1 MGACRLEVSR
11 GDGNVITQP
20 VIFDY
25 KVNPNSE
32 RAGGD
37 DGGCAV
43 PEGGD
48 RVELKNTLLQKLEVL
63 CDKMRETDDAEEGGD
78 GDASAAKIAPPA
90 DAAAAAGGDVMED
103 VLVSLVDRL
112 TQKVWKTDEGGG
124 GGGGGAEDFK
134 IPEFMTQ
141 KYRGMTI
148 LHLAASLGY
157 ATLTASLL
165 RWSADNP
172 VLTLQT
178 EIDALAQDSEGF
190 TPLVS
195 CSMANVRVATADF

>member
-1 MGACRLEVSR
+1 MEIKLNLRTKFSAHKVGACRLEVSR
-11 GDGNVITQP
+11 GGDGNVITQP

-25 KVNPNSE
+25 KVNPNKDSAE
-32 RAGGD
+32 KEKEDCEAAA
-37 DGGCAV
+37 AV
-43 PEGGD
+43 DD
-48 RVELKNTLLQKLEVL
+48 RVELKNTLLQKLEML
-63 CDKMRETDDAEEGGD
+63 CDKMRAMDGGVEVLETSKQPQSG
-78 GDASAAKIAPPA
+78 
-90 DAAAAAGGDVMED
+90 GGDVMED
-103 VLVSLVDRL
+103 VLVSLVDKL
-112 TQKVWKTDEGGG
+112 TQKSWKADAAGELLDNPTT
-124 GGGGGAEDFK
+124 

-141 KYRGMTI
+141 KYRGMTL

-157 ATLTASLL
+157 SRLTSALL

-195 CSMANVRVATADF
+195 ALS

>member
-1 MGACRLEVSR
+1 M
-11 GDGNVITQP
+11 ITQS

-25 KVNPNSE
+25 KVNPNDVGTDKEKKNVVEDE
-32 RAGGD
+32 RCCD
-37 DGGCAV
+37 
-43 PEGGD
+43 D
-48 RVELKNTLLQKLEVL
+48 RVELQNTLLQKLDML
-63 CDKMRETDDAEEGGD
+63 CDKMEGDDAPLKTEVAVNAVLS
-78 GDASAAKIAPPA
+78 GDA
-90 DAAAAAGGDVMED
+90 MED
-103 VLVSLVDRL
+103 LLISLVDRL
-112 TQKVWKTDEGGG
+112 TQRSWR
-124 GGGGGAEDFK
+124 EDDKDNLK

-157 ATLTASLL
+157 SRLTSSLL
-165 RWSADNP
+165 HWSADHP

-195 CSMANVRVATADF
+195 DSLCLMATLCVR

>member
-25 KVNPNSE
+25 KVNPNSG

-43 PEGGD
+43 AEGD

-63 CDKMRETDDAEEGGD
+63 CDKMRETDGAEEGDDGD
-78 GDASAAKIAPPA
+78 GKAAKSASPA
-90 DAAAAAGGDVMED
+90 EAAAAMAGADVMED

-112 TQKVWKTDEGGG
+112 TQKVWKTDDVGGG
-124 GGGGGAEDFK
+124 GGEDFK

-157 ATLTASLL
+157 ATLAASLL

-195 CSMANVRVATADF
+195 CSMANVIVATGDF

>member
-1 MGACRLEVSR
+1 MEVSR

-25 KVNPNSE
+25 KVNPNKDSAE
-32 RAGGD
+32 KEKEESD
-37 DGGCAV
+37 AV
-43 PEGGD
+43 VDD
-48 RVELKNTLLQKLEVL
+48 RVELKNTLLQKLEML
-63 CDKMRETDDAEEGGD
+63 CDKIGGVEVVENA
-78 GDASAAKIAPPA
+78 ASKQPQSG
-90 DAAAAAGGDVMED
+90 GGDVMED

-112 TQKVWKTDEGGG
+112 TQKSWKADATGELDNPR
-124 GGGGGAEDFK
+124 

-141 KYRGMTI
+141 KYRGMTL

-157 ATLTASLL
+157 SRLTSALL

-178 EIDALAQDSEGF
+178 EIAALAQDSEGF

-195 CSMANVRVATADF
+195 ALQ

>member
-1 MGACRLEVSR
+1 M
-11 GDGNVITQP
+11 ITQP

-25 KVNPNSE
+25 KVNP
-32 RAGGD
+32 D
-37 DGGCAV
+37 DGGAEKERNKDEDERGCEA
-43 PEGGD
+43 GDD
-48 RVELKNTLLQKLEVL
+48 RVELKNTLLQKLEML
-63 CDKMRETDDAEEGGD
+63 CDKMRAMEGDDDVAAQHISLNAEVAATSC
-78 GDASAAKIAPPA
+78 ASS
-90 DAAAAAGGDVMED
+90 GDVMED

-112 TQKVWKTDEGGG
+112 TQKSWKAADEVGGN
-124 GGGGGAEDFK
+124 DSDDLR

-157 ATLTASLL
+157 SRLTSSLL
-165 RWSADNP
+165 HWSTDNP
-172 VLTLQT
+172 ILTLQT

-195 CSMANVRVATADF
+195 SSHD